1 MTKRDHHSHAWI
13 CFLIAAIVCEASA
26 ARADDCNLAA
36 HFGPVSFD
44 NERPVAALRKI
55 LTGTGISLVE
65 SGEFNAGTISAQNV
79 SGTVGEAVR
88 RLAEGT
94 GLVYTCS
101 NGVMR
106 VSQKPHP
113 AAAAGT
119 TDHTDLAAAPMK
131 AVPVKPAAPPPPPT
145 QAIIRISDGD
155 SIRARLTEFAKA
167 NHYRVSW
174 SGDDL
179 FAKKSA
185 DFVGNSFEDVVN
197 KFLIATKI
205 TGYITKDEGKT
216 LNVFVQ

>member
-1 MTKRDHHSHAWI
+1 MRNLIKCLFLAAVIPVSH
-13 CFLIAAIVCEASA
+13 IAYAEECQ
-26 ARADDCNLAA
+26 LGA

-55 LTGTGISLVE
+55 LKGTGISLIE
-65 SGEFNAGTISAQNV
+65 SGEFDAGTISARNV

-94 GLVYTCS
+94 NLNYTCN

-113 AAAAGT
+113 VNVALPSHASP
-119 TDHTDLAAAPMK
+119 APATAPQPPAK
-131 AVPVKPAAPPPPPT
+131 LPVPPPLPANT
-145 QAIIRISDGD
+145 VIRISAGD
-155 SIRARLTEFAKA
+155 SIRARLTQFAKE
-167 NHYRVSW
+167 NQYRISW

-179 FAKKSA
+179 FAKKDA
-185 DFVGNSFEDVVN
+185 DFTGDNFEDVVN
-197 KFLIATKI
+197 KLFIATKI
-205 TGYITKDEGKT
+205 TGYITKDEGRM

>member
-1 MTKRDHHSHAWI
+1 MRNLI
-13 CFLIAAIVCEASA
+13 IYLFLAAAIQVPQVVYAEECQ
-26 ARADDCNLAA
+26 LGA

-55 LTGTGISLVE
+55 LKGTGISLVE
-65 SGEFNAGTISAQNV
+65 TGEFDAGTISARNV

-94 GLVYTCS
+94 NLNYTCN

-113 AAAAGT
+113 VNVAL
-119 TDHTDLAAAPMK
+119 HS
-131 AVPVKPAAPPPPPT
+131 PAAPTAAETAPQPPAKLPLPQPT
-145 QAIIRISDGD
+145 PAHASIKISAGD
-155 SIRARLTEFAKA
+155 SIRARLTQFAKE
-167 NHYRVSW
+167 NQYRISW

-179 FAKKSA
+179 FAKKDA
-185 DFVGNSFEDVVN
+185 DFTGDNFEDVIN
-197 KFLIATKI
+197 KLFIATKI
-205 TGYITKDEGKT
+205 TGYITKDEGRM